1 MNVCRMLSEA
11 FPCVK
16 CTEFDQPHV
25 VANLL
30 DTNNLKY
37 LADDFFQS
45 IPPVDTSFFI
55 LLKVCMIP
63 LRLGYSHIKIMIA
76 FFIRL
81 VVGRGRLHIFS
92 WIKLL
97 KSFKLFI

>member
-16 CTEFDQPHV
+16 CTEFDQSHV

-37 LADDFFQS
+37 LVDDFFQS
-45 IPPVDTSFFI
+45 IPPVDTFF
-55 LLKVCMIP
+55 
-63 LRLGYSHIKIMIA
+63 YFIKGMHDSSQIGIFPYQNMIA

-81 VVGRGRLHIFS
+81 VVRSGRLHIFS
-92 WIKLL
+92 
-97 KSFKLFI
+97 

>member
-11 FPCVK
+11 LPCVK

-45 IPPVDTSFFI
+45 IPPGDIFF
-55 LLKVCMIP
+55 
-63 LRLGYSHIKIMIA
+63 
-76 FFIRL
+76 
-81 VVGRGRLHIFS
+81 
-92 WIKLL
+92 
-97 KSFKLFI
+97 LFY

>member
-1 MNVCRMLSEA
+1 MLSEA

-45 IPPVDTSFFI
+45 IPPVNPSFFFF
-55 LLKVCMIP
+55 
-63 LRLGYSHIKIMIA
+63 
-76 FFIRL
+76 FFIKGMHDSSQIGIFPYQNYDSIFHSFSCWAGT
-81 VVGRGRLHIFS
+81 VAHI
-92 WIKLL
+92 LMD
-97 KSFKLFI
+97 